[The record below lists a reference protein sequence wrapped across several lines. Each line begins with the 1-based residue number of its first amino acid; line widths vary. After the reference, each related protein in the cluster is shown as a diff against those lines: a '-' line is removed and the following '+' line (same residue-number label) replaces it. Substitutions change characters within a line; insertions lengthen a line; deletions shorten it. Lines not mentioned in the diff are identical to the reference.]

1 MKTLNRQLRDA
12 LRPVKD
18 HVQPKTTPRRAL
30 VARIREAEA
39 DDWIGFVR
47 HNPDI
52 TPLRFKK

>member
-12 LRPVKD
+12 LRPVRD

-39 DDWIGFVR
+39 DDWIGFVNR
-47 HNPDI
+47 ERVI
-52 TPLRFKK
+52 PLKHK

>member
-12 LRPVKD
+12 LRPVRSELR
-18 HVQPKTTPRRAL
+18 QTPKRVL
-30 VARIREAEA
+30 VARIKEEEANE
-39 DDWIGFVR
+39 WLGFVR

>member
-1 MKTLNRQLRDA
+1 MKTLNRQMRDA

-47 HNPDI
+47 RENI